1 MFNNWN
7 PFAPKPHSFK
17 KGLFVEQSDQLILRV
32 AGLAYKENSAL
43 LPNYR
48 LGDCLKI
55 EPDPQNPKDE
65 NALKVMD
72 ARGNQVGFIERTM
85 AARLAPALRKEPHAS
100 LYVKITELHRDAD
113 GSCGG
118 MKLSF
123 MCSAQVYDAFLNK
136 LFIDF
141 RIEQGEEGYLRLL
154 MECSDNAFL
163 AVYKRLLQRG
173 IKPDHRG
180 TSYKLAEDGRLYDR
194 YLRIPSEHSE
204 ESILEFFKEEFD
216 SVPQERKNEEFLDQL
231 VEEQQHEKETYE
243 QSNDEL
249 QKENISLRKQL
260 QAKTRKANEN
270 DRLKSAAAFLHEKFP
285 ELIQLMLPSTEFEGN
300 SFDVL
305 TKELTDQSSLLGL
318 LTSLNRDKQLPNSKR
333 VAGTK
338 WLELRFS
345 SGQSNDGRLYFHIED
360 DSVHVLIGK
369 KQTQKKDIEYLKN
382 SLN

>member
-1 MFNNWN
+1 
-7 PFAPKPHSFK
+7 
-17 KGLFVEQSDQLILRV
+17 
-32 AGLAYKENSAL
+32 
-43 LPNYR
+43 
-48 LGDCLKI
+48 
-55 EPDPQNPKDE
+55 
-65 NALKVMD
+65 
-72 ARGNQVGFIERTM
+72 M

-100 LYVKITELHRDAD
+100 LFTKITELHRDAD

-141 RIEQGEEGYLRLL
+141 RIEQGEAGYLRLL

-194 YLRIPSEHSE
+194 YLRISSEHSE

-305 TKELTDQSSLLGL
+305 TKELTDQSSLLG
-318 LTSLNRDKQLPNSKR
+318 
-333 VAGTK
+333 
-338 WLELRFS
+338 
-345 SGQSNDGRLYFHIED
+345 
-360 DSVHVLIGK
+360 
-369 KQTQKKDIEYLKN
+369 
-382 SLN
+382 

>member
-1 MFNNWN
+1 M
-7 PFAPKPHSFK
+7 
-17 KGLFVEQSDQLILRV
+17 
-32 AGLAYKENSAL
+32 
-43 LPNYR
+43 
-48 LGDCLKI
+48 
-55 EPDPQNPKDE
+55 
-65 NALKVMD
+65 MD

-123 MCSAQVYDAFLNK
+123 MCSEQVYEAFLNK

-163 AVYKRLLQRG
+163 AVYRRLLQRG

-194 YLRIPSEHSE
+194 YLRISSEHSE

-231 VEEQQHEKETYE
+231 VEEQKHEKATYE

-338 WLELRFS
+338 WLEVRFS
-345 SGQSNDGRLYFHIED
+345 SGQSNDGRLYFHIEA